1 MLEKSNFHGRTR
13 RFLHG
18 MEERRERA
26 EKKLDDAYGSFTK
39 FPDLIMMDGGRGQV
53 NIALQVLDELNLSIP
68 VCGMVKDDFHRTRGL
83 YFNNVELP
91 IHKDSEGFKLITRIQ
106 DEAHRFA
113 IEYHRS
119 LRSKEQVHSVLD
131 DIPGIGP
138 TRRKALMRHFQSI
151 EAIRSAT
158 VEQLCEADS
167 MNEKAAIAVAAYFK
181 QTQ

>member
-1 MLEKSNFHGRTR
+1 M
-13 RFLHG
+13 
-18 MEERRERA
+18 
-26 EKKLDDAYGSFTK
+26 
-39 FPDLIMMDGGRGQV
+39 
-53 NIALQVLDELNLSIP
+53 
-68 VCGMVKDDFHRTRGL
+68 
-83 YFNNVELP
+83 
-91 IHKDSEGFKLITRIQ
+91 
-106 DEAHRFA
+106 
-113 IEYHRS
+113 
-119 LRSKEQVHSVLD
+119 LD